1 MEPEF
6 TKPMTN
12 QTLCGTYYIL
22 SYIGLAL
29 LAILTIMQAYKKK
42 YAIAVMLFLSGF
54 VTILLSRFFPAG
66 ICSRALKV

>member
-22 SYIGLAL
+22 SYIGFAL
-29 LAILTIMQAYKKK
+29 IAIITIMQAYKKK
-42 YAIAVMLFLSGF
+42 YAAAALLFFTGL
-54 VTILLSRFFPAG
+54 VTILLSRFFPAV